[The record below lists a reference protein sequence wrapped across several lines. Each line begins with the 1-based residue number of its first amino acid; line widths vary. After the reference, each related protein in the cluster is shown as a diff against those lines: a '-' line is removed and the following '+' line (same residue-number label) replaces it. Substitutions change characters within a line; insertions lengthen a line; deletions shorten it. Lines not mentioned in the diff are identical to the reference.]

1 MTVPLVKNLMH
12 MTVFM
17 AIMMFMFVMVIM
29 SVMVIMVDM
38 ANFCCFWWWNTNFSW
53 SQNFLFLAHFVWNFA
68 TYFFHDG
75 VAMLVLNVLTM
86 FIRYFLAFLLR
97 IGNAFFFLFENT
109 IFYWL
114 FLTFFFFHAM
124 CLRNFFANWF
134 IDSDAILL
142 GK

>member
-29 SVMVIMVDM
+29 SVMMIMVDM
-38 ANFCCFWWWNTNFSW
+38 SNFCCFRWWNTNFSW
-53 SQNFLFLAHFVWNFA
+53 SQNFLFLAHFVWNFT
-68 TYFFHDG
+68 TYFFHNG

-86 FIRYFLAFLLR
+86 F
-97 IGNAFFFLFENT
+97 FLFENT
-109 IFYWL
+109 IFHWL

-124 CLRNFFANWF
+124 CLRNFFANR
-134 IDSDAILL
+134 
-142 GK
+142 